1 VIKFKSLTESH
12 EWAWVKKRARP
23 IMCEDSQGL
32 IAYDEE
38 GVIQAIAVFDS
49 FTVDACSVHFAIDNP
64 FVIRHGFLHEIARH
78 LFIDCG
84 RERIFGLVPS
94 NNEKAL
100 KLDKHIGM
108 VPVARIPDAMSSGVD
123 YVVLRMN
130 KEECRWLPKIEF
142 KEAANG

>member
-1 VIKFKSLTESH
+1 V
-12 EWAWVKKRARP
+12 
-23 IMCEDSQGL
+23 
-32 IAYDEE
+32 AYDED

-94 NNEKAL
+94 DNEKAL
-100 KLDKHIGM
+100 KLDQHIGM
-108 VPVARIPDAMSSGVD
+108 EPVARIPDAMKRGVD
-123 YVVLRMN
+123 YVVMRMN
-130 KEECRWLPKIEF
+130 KEDCRWLPKVEL